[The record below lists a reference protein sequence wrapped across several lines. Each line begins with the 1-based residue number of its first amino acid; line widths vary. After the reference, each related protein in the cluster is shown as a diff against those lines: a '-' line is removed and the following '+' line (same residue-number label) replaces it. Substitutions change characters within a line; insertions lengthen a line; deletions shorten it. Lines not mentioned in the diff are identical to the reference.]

1 MFNYFNCEEIDKFTF
16 YRMPKVLITDDYFKK
31 LSCESK
37 LLYGLLLDRAGLSKK
52 SNWIDEKNRLYVYF
66 KNEEVMDMLNVG
78 KNKAVAMFK
87 ELEEIGLIIRKK
99 QGQGKPTR
107 VYVMNFADVLE
118 DVSDIQTSDEKI
130 KKEVLTP
137 ENQTSE
143 KNYVEEEVLTPKNQ
157 TSRVLKMGSLP
168 FIIEN
173 KTEKSKTNLSIY
185 QEKDK
190 KSEVKQKSDVID
202 EMDFRGKVD
211 EISEYLEID
220 RLCYNGDIF
229 EEEIKEIVELIA
241 WVMLTP
247 QENIQI
253 SGVPTNVNL
262 VRKRFDM
269 LNSSHIEYVFECLHS
284 TETKI
289 KNRRNYLL
297 TCLFKAPITM
307 EGYYDNAVRH
317 DMKSSL

>member
-52 SNWIDEKNRLYVYF
+52 SNWIDENNRLYVYF

-297 TCLFKAPITM
+297 TCLFSAPVTID
-307 EGYYDNAVRH
+307 GYYANQVAH
-317 DMKSSL
+317 DLSSG